1 MANKELISKKS
12 FDSIHFQIR
21 EIIERNKSYAYKAVN
36 FAKVRS
42 YWLIGKI
49 IVEQEQKGKT
59 HAKYGTELIK
69 KLSARLQKEY
79 GEGYNVTNLKYS
91 RQFYITFPISHAL
104 RDQSV
109 LDEKSHAAS
118 DKSPSKKIKNKNVM
132 VPGELSPLLSWTH
145 YRLLLKI
152 VNNNVR
158 NFYIKECIENNWGTR
173 ELERQINSHYYERLI
188 SSKNKSAVIKESK
201 KNIEKYQPSDVIKD
215 PYVLEFLGLK
225 ENSAYLEKDLEQA
238 LIDKL
243 QDFLLEL
250 GKGFSF
256 VARQKRITV
265 DGDHYYIDLV
275 FYNYIL
281 KCFCLIDLKI
291 GKLSHQDIGQ
301 MDFYVRYFEKEI
313 KKEDDNPTLG
323 IILCSD
329 KNNAMVKYTL
339 LENSKNIFAS
349 KYMLYLPTEDE
360 LRDEL
365 ERERELIEREKR
377 LLN

>member
-1 MANKELISKKS
+1 MVKKALISNKS
-12 FDSIHFQIR
+12 FNSIYSQIK
-21 EIIERNKSYAYKAVN
+21 EIIESSKSSAYKAVN
-36 FAKVRS
+36 FVKVQS
-42 YWLIGKI
+42 YWLIGQV
-49 IVEQEQKGKT
+49 IVEYEQKGKT
-59 HAKYGTELIK
+59 RAVYGSELIK
-69 KLSARLQKEY
+69 QLSSKLQNEY
-79 GEGYNVTNLKYS
+79 GEGYNSTNLKYS
-91 RQFYITFPISHAL
+91 RQFYLTFQKSHAL

-109 LDEKSHAAS
+109 PGKSHAAG
-118 DKSPSKKIKNKNVM
+118 DKLSLVKVNNKTVKITT
-132 VPGELSPLLSWTH
+132 ELSPLLSWTH

-152 VNNNVR
+152 AKEEVR

-188 SSKNKSAVIKESK
+188 SSKNKNLVSKESK
-201 KNIEKYQPSDVIKD
+201 KNIEKYKPSDVIKD

-225 ENSAYLEKDLEQA
+225 ENTAYLEKDLEQA

-265 DGDHYYIDLV
+265 DGDHFYIDLV

-291 GKLSHQDIGQ
+291 GKLTHQDIGQ
-301 MDFYVRYFEKEI
+301 MDFYVRYFEEEI
-313 KKEDDNPTLG
+313 KNEDDNPTIGL
-323 IILCSD
+323 ILCSD
-329 KNNAMVKYTL
+329 KNDTMVKYTL
-339 LENSKNIFAS
+339 LKKSKNIFAS

-360 LRDEL
+360 LKKEIEK
-365 ERERELIEREKR
+365 EREIIETEKN